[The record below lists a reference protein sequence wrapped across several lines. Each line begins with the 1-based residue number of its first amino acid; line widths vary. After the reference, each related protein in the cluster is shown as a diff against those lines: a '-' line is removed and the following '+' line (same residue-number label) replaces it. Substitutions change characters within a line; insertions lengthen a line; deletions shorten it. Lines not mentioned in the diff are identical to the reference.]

1 MKDDDVDMDE
11 GLLLAERLTSA
22 VTWRFKYWTTMDDM
36 GNDGF
41 GSGTAFFFDG
51 KTLAKWVRKR
61 KQNIRS
67 HYKWEY
73 WYIYILYEYIY
84 IYDIIDLFDFF

>member
-1 MKDDDVDMDE
+1 MDMDE

-51 KTLAKWVRKR
+51 KTLAK
-61 KQNIRS
+61 
-67 HYKWEY
+67 
-73 WYIYILYEYIY
+73 
-84 IYDIIDLFDFF
+84 